1 MNQGGLMFKILLLL
15 MCLGFLASCGS
26 GDTSRSVSST
36 NEFSDDFDEEFDEE
50 SDEESD
56 EDSDDGDEFAE
67 TEEESTTVG
76 LNLDEE
82 IEYTVEKNDTL
93 MMISFKFYGDY
104 AKWRS
109 IQEMNPDVGSILTV
123 GQVIKLPKPEEA
135 FVWSPS
141 GEPYVIQKGDTLGSI
156 SQDKYGTKSKWRKIY
171 ENNKPL
177 IKDPNLIFAGFTLYY
192 EANDEEVVTSI

>member
-1 MNQGGLMFKILLLL
+1 MNQGGPMFKIFLLLL
-15 MCLGFLASCGS
+15 CMAFMAACGS
-26 GDTSRSVSST
+26 GDASRSVSST
-36 NEFSDDFDEEFDEE
+36 NEFSDDFDEEFSEE
-50 SDEESD
+50 E
-56 EDSDDGDEFAE
+56 DGDEFSDDD
-67 TEEESTTVG
+67 EEGESVSVG

-104 AKWRS
+104 SKWRT
-109 IQEMNPDVGSILTV
+109 IQEMNPDMSSNLSV

-141 GEPYVIQKGDTLGSI
+141 GEPYVIQRGDTLGTI